1 MESSGWNKKT
11 GEIKKYYASED
22 EFWSCANYFF
32 SDSCRKTSTYQ
43 FGVLKS
49 IMDSLFSGRTT
60 NRGIELSFELLF
72 SKFAENYW
80 NLVSKYHL
88 KQMRYNGQS
97 DKSKL
102 EQIINS
108 IINEN
113 QALQQ
118 LEFNSLNISD
128 KNRIVTE
135 VLRSCKAN
143 PIGALYNNFDGM
155 LYGFDLCEEVLW
167 LNPVA
172 YEFLLKYK
180 FELEKLNY
188 YSWARYLEKINE
200 DNMLIR
206 VLEKLEDATPKRNDL
221 SFYRNILKNEFEVN
235 TCFYC
240 GKQLV
245 NNIEVD
251 HIIPWKLVREDKMW
265 NFVLACKNCNGKKRD
280 RVPDKQKLLQVIN
293 RNEQIVSSITTSQI
307 EIDFEGYSSDML
319 WRLWSY
325 AKIGGFKEFNAM
337 N

>member
-1 MESSGWNKKT
+1 MKSSGWNKKA

-22 EFWSCANYFF
+22 ELWSCANYFF

-43 FGVLKS
+43 FGILKS
-49 IMDSLFSGRTT
+49 IMDSLFSGKVS
-60 NRGIELSFELLF
+60 NRGIEMSFQLLF

-80 NLVSKYHL
+80 NLVTKYHL
-88 KQMRYNGQS
+88 RQMRYNGQS

-102 EQIINS
+102 EQIFDS
-108 IINEN
+108 IITDE
-113 QALQQ
+113 QALQR
-118 LEFNSLNISD
+118 LEFDSLNVED
-128 KNRIVTE
+128 KNRIVSE
-135 VLRSCKAN
+135 VLKSCKAN

-155 LYGFDLCEEVLW
+155 LYGFDIDEEILW

-221 SFYRNILKNEFEVN
+221 SLYRNILKNEFEIN

-240 GKQLV
+240 GKKLTS
-245 NNIEVD
+245 NIEVD

-265 NFVLACKNCNGKKRD
+265 NFVLACKTCNGKKND
-280 RVPDKQKLLQVIN
+280 RVPDSRKLLQVID
-293 RNEQIVSSITTSQI
+293 RNEKMAAYMVAPQI
-307 EIDFEGYSSDML
+307 EIDFEGYSADML

-325 AKIGGFKEFNAM
+325 AKIGGYKEFSVLS
-337 N
+337 